1 MLQTFFE
8 LHGKKYKI
16 KYQKVDT
23 SNGEL
28 YQGMVFSDNII
39 GFSYVK
45 ANDESFI
52 FDNEFLDKQYRD
64 LIVDVIEKKE
74 KHLNKKSWWYYHIR
88 YPTHKSS
95 KASHSFSHCIISA
108 SMQKAS
114 IISNAIETSFHD
126 PVTTLSTVQVKNPQI
141 IPSVIE

>member
-23 SNGEL
+23 NNGEL

-39 GFSYVK
+39 GFSYIK
-45 ANDESFI
+45 TNDESVI

-74 KHLNKKSWWYYHIR
+74 KHLNNRSR
-88 YPTHKSS
+88 
-95 KASHSFSHCIISA
+95 
-108 SMQKAS
+108 
-114 IISNAIETSFHD
+114 
-126 PVTTLSTVQVKNPQI
+126 
-141 IPSVIE
+141 